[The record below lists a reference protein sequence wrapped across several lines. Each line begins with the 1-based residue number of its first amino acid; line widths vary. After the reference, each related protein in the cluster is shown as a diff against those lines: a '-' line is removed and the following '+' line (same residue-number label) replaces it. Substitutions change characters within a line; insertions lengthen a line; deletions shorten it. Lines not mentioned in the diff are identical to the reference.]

1 MNLPSV
7 EHNACLPIS
16 PAADVEQDGD
26 DLLASGYGMQ
36 QASPWVVRYPCT
48 NCSQVS
54 PKGISEAYA
63 GSSHETVTASVTTY
77 VTPFV
82 TGTPWIAAG
91 HDVAMVPPV
100 SVFTNESAAGRASD
114 LVAGSESAP
123 TSRRTGGRLSA
134 EASPATV
141 GSPEPLSHP
150 STERARTATKSSF
163 DIFIYLSTCVKSPT
177 RRTKSQVAKKR
188 AA

>member
-123 TSRRTGGRLSA
+123 TSRRTGGRLRLSWLLV
-134 EASPATV
+134 EVRTWERLQRS
-141 GSPEPLSHP
+141 GSPVWLCPLGG
-150 STERARTATKSSF
+150 E
-163 DIFIYLSTCVKSPT
+163 V
-177 RRTKSQVAKKR
+177 VADCAGDLAGDAWR
-188 AA
+188 GQQFLQ